1 MFNTYPLFVYYNM
14 EYRVI
19 KYGADWCHQCKQL
32 DKEFEK
38 NPLKC
43 PLHKVD
49 VDELSEEETAD
60 LKLKSIPVTI
70 LWLYDDDS
78 ATWEE
83 LHRWIGFVKSEEVNK
98 LINC

>member
-1 MFNTYPLFVYYNM
+1 M

-19 KYGADWCHQCKQL
+19 KYGASWCQQCKLQ

-49 VDELSEEETAD
+49 VDELEEREIEN
-60 LKLKSIPVTI
+60 LNLKSIPVTI
-70 LWLYDDDS
+70 LWMYEDAAAL
-78 ATWEE
+78 WIEI
-83 LHRWIGFVKSEEVNK
+83 HRWVGFVKTEEINK
-98 LINC
+98 IIDNHN